1 MRREKAVASSVVGSV
16 LFALATIIFAASPAN
31 AGKTVWEDGPSKLS
45 IFGDARL
52 RLESDYD
59 DRTNA
64 NDRDRTRERIRIRTG
79 ADFAANE
86 IVSMGFRLR
95 TNSDSRQSPHQTLGF
110 YGGAGSN
117 SGFGVD
123 RGFFKLKFGGFYLW
137 GGKNGLPAW
146 NSAEFILD
154 EDLQPEG
161 LAAGYSVNMGGAKL
175 SLGLGHFIIGEGG
188 WNEDDTML
196 SYQAAVKAGKS
207 ISFKA
212 AVGGFSFTDGDKND
226 ANASSGQMPG
236 GTHSITHVLAEVRAA
251 DMPLKPR
258 IGVAYAASNVGDDKI
273 GDGAKSE
280 DKTALMAY
288 ARGNVGKVDLR
299 FYYWDNGY
307 AAQPLLGALAQDN
320 FPYSSNFTGYHIQV
334 GYKFFDALSADLRY
348 YFQETKN
355 KDIKVFDN
363 NIAMEGDR
371 KRTRIQL
378 NLNVK
383 F

>member
-1 MRREKAVASSVVGSV
+1 MRRFRKVVSSVVGSV
-16 LFALATIIFAASPAN
+16 LLAGAAVLAAGSPAS
-31 AGKTVWEDGPSKLS
+31 AGKTIWEDGSSKLS
-45 IFGDARL
+45 LFGDARL
-52 RLESDYD
+52 RLESDHD

-64 NDRDRTRERIRIRTG
+64 DNRDRTRERIRIRTG
-79 ADFAANE
+79 ADYTANE

-95 TNSDSRQSPHQTLGF
+95 TASDSRQSPHQTLGL

-117 SGFGVD
+117 AAFGVD
-123 RGFFKLKFGGFYLW
+123 RGFFKLTFGDFHLW

-146 NSAEFILD
+146 NNAEFIWD
-154 EDLQPEG
+154 DDLQPEG
-161 LAAGYSVNMGGAKL
+161 LAAGYSVNMGGARL
-175 SLGLGHFIIGEGG
+175 SLGLGHFVIGEGG
-188 WNEDDTML
+188 WDEDDTML
-196 SYQAAVKAGKS
+196 SYQAAIQAGKG

-212 AVGGFSFTDGDKND
+212 AVGGLSFTDGDEDD
-226 ANASSGQMPG
+226 AGASSGQMPG

-258 IGVAYAASNVGDDKI
+258 IGVAYASSDVGDDKI
-273 GDGAKSE
+273 GDGAESE

-288 ARGNVGKVDLR
+288 VRGNVGKVNLR

-334 GYKFFDALSADLRY
+334 GYKFFDNLSTDLRY
-348 YFQETKN
+348 YVQETKN

-371 KRTRIQL
+371 TRTRIQL